1 MIVSKYHSSLESLI
15 NLIILYQV
23 ITEGEQM
30 VELTDDEKKVV
41 EAMRLLKAEAE
52 DKLKDVDQIAK
63 TVMMPKGK
71 VANMIVNLVNKKV
84 VRRIAREKAAGYFL
98 ISGAD

>member
-1 MIVSKYHSSLESLI
+1 
-15 NLIILYQV
+15 
-23 ITEGEQM
+23 M

-41 EAMRLLKAEAE
+41 EVMRLLKAEAE

-63 TVMMPKGK
+63 TAMMQKGK

-98 ISGAD
+98 IPGAV